1 MKKILL
7 TILAIAAMA
16 ACKKDDTI
24 CYNNFTMGN
33 IDGETIISDQGNT
46 FDIAESYY
54 GKIDFSWFEYG
65 RVILNCDVLRK
76 TAEQRYDIRL
86 TSIASVL
93 TKSAVKASTITDSAS
108 EVNVEDPLIIR
119 EIWYS
124 GGYLNILIEFAVKH
138 GSQTK
143 HLINLIH
150 QDVIT
155 ADEASAVENI
165 YAFTLRHNAFGE
177 VPNEDDLYSTSLG
190 YVSFPIA
197 SLITEDKAT
206 LIIQWESHKFENGRY
221 NFYESES
228 ASEQFKWERSG
239 FEHKTGIVKSFTNP
253 NQKLD
258 KMILAR

>member
-1 MKKILL
+1 MKKILF
-7 TILAIAAMA
+7 TILTIAAMA

-24 CYNNFTMGN
+24 CYNNITMDN

-46 FDIAESYY
+46 FDITESYY
-54 GKIDFSWFEYG
+54 GNLDLSWFDYG
-65 RVILNCDVLRK
+65 RVMINCDVLRK
-76 TAEQRYDIRL
+76 TGDYRYDIRL
-86 TSIASVL
+86 TNIVSVL
-93 TKSAVKASTITDSAS
+93 TKSVVKASTITDPAS
-108 EVNVEDPLIIR
+108 EVNVENAINIR
-119 EIWYS
+119 EMWYS
-124 GGYLNILIEFAVKH
+124 GGYINMLIEFAVKQ

-143 HLINLIH
+143 HLINLVH
-150 QDVIT
+150 HDVFT
-155 ADEASAVENI
+155 ADEDSAKENI

-177 VPNEDDLYSTSLG
+177 VPNEHDIYTTSLG

-197 SLITEDKAT
+197 SLITEEKAT

-228 ASEQFKWERSG
+228 ASEEFKWERLG

-258 KMILAR
+258 MKLLAR

>member
-124 GGYLNILIEFAVKH
+124 GGYLNMLIEFAIKH

-143 HLINLIH
+143 HLINLVH
-150 QDVIT
+150 EDVQT
-155 ADEASAVENI
+155 AEDAASENK
-165 YAFTLRHNAFGE
+165 YAFTLRHNAFEE
-177 VPNEDDLYSTSLG
+177 VPAEDQLYETSLG

-197 SLITEDKAT
+197 SLITEDKASIT
-206 LIIQWESHKFENGRY
+206 IKWNSHKFDNGRY
-221 NFYESES
+221 NYYESETV
-228 ASEQFKWERSG
+228 SEQFNWERAG